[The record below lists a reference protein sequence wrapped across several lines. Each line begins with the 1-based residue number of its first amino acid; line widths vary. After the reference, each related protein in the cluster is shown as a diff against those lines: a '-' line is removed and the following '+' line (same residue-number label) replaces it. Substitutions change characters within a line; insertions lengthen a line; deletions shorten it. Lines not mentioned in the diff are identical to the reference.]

1 MNSDVGDAEKA
12 NLRMGE
18 GGREN
23 SPIGS
28 RTLRDY
34 PEGTG
39 GAWSLKGSGG
49 A

>member
-1 MNSDVGDAEKA
+1 MNSDVGDAERA
-12 NLRMGE
+12 SLRMAE
-18 GGREN
+18 GGGGN